1 MHSDGLGR
9 FGPEE
14 GMEESMSDTITA
26 PVVETTDSPAVKRL
40 NLNLAPQAYDD
51 LSSLSRTTNRSMTE
65 IVRLGL
71 GLMKLAFEEQ
81 ARHNRLVVTDATLK
95 PLREIVLPL

>member
-1 MHSDGLGR
+1 MTDAMAAS
-9 FGPEE
+9 
-14 GMEESMSDTITA
+14 A
-26 PVVETTDSPAVKRL
+26 AETTEGPVVKRL
-40 NLNLAPQAYDD
+40 NLNLAEQAYDD
-51 LSSLSRTTNRSMTE
+51 LSNLSRTTNRSMTE

-81 ARHNRLVVTDATLK
+81 AKHNRLVVTDANLT